1 MGALIAIQPNGRYCR
16 FSSVVDCPTH
26 INMTREDYLN
36 NFTGTTNG
44 REDAEDTLT
53 NYLHPFHEVIKRYNP
68 LNMSEKE
75 FVEVLK
81 EMCEENPKEART
93 T

>member
-1 MGALIAIQPNGRYCR
+1 MGALIAKQPNGRYCR

-36 NFTGTTNG
+36 NFTGTTKG
-44 REDAEDTLT
+44 REDAEDTLV
-53 NYLHPFHEVIKRYNP
+53 NYLQPFHEVIKWYTP

-75 FVEVLK
+75 FVDVLK
-81 EMCEENPKEART
+81 EMCTVNPKEAREL
-93 T
+93 

>member
-1 MGALIAIQPNGRYCR
+1 MGALIAKQPNGRYCR

-26 INMTREDYLN
+26 INMTREDYLS
-36 NFTGTTNG
+36 NFTGTTKG

-53 NYLHPFHEVIKRYNP
+53 NYLKPFHEVIKWYTT

-75 FVEVLK
+75 FVEALK
-81 EMCEENPKEART
+81 EMCDEYPKEARKL
-93 T
+93 

>member
-1 MGALIAIQPNGRYCR
+1 MGALIAKQPNGRYCR

-36 NFTGTTNG
+36 NFTGTTKG

-53 NYLHPFHEVIKRYNP
+53 NYLRPFYEVIK

-75 FVEVLK
+75 FVDVLK
-81 EMCEENPKEART
+81 EMCNVNPKEAREL
-93 T
+93 